1 MLGVVPE
8 GLPTA
13 GLTAELDGRVL
24 TFAFGVALFTGLL
37 FGCVPALRATRA
49 DLTPILKQG
58 ASSAAGPAR
67 LRQTLV
73 VGQIALSTLLL
84 AAAGLFTHSLHN
96 LSALDPG
103 FRAGALD
110 SFSINPLLLG
120 YSPERSLRL
129 FADFERELR
138 AAPGI
143 AGVSMAK
150 HAVLTNTTDIRSFQ
164 VEGYTPPPGA
174 SSTMSDNRVGA
185 GFFGVMGIPLV
196 AGREFRDSDSAG
208 APPVAI
214 VNESFARKHYPG
226 GSPLGRHL
234 TLRRAPAPIEI
245 IGVVKDA
252 KYDDLRERP
261 KPFVYLA
268 AAQDPSPGSITF
280 YVRNTLGGEP
290 LGAALRTLARRLDSA
305 LPIDGPRTVQE
316 QIRSSVFA
324 DRMVA
329 MLAST
334 FAVLAT
340 ALAAIGLYGVVAW
353 AVARRTR
360 EIGIRMALGAEPR
373 SILRM
378 VLGDVFRLGAAGL
391 VLAAPL
397 WWIAGRLLKTLL
409 FGVTERDPASL
420 AIALA
425 LALAV
430 ALGAGFF
437 PAWRASRI
445 DPNSAIRVE

>member
-1 MLGVVPE
+1 L
-8 GLPTA
+8 
-13 GLTAELDGRVL
+13 
-24 TFAFGVALFTGLL
+24 TGLL
-37 FGCVPALRATRA
+37 FGCVPALRATRP

-58 ASSAAGPAR
+58 ASSASGPAR

-96 LSALDPG
+96 LSSLDPG
-103 FRAGALD
+103 FRAAALD
-110 SFSINPLLLG
+110 SFTINPRLLG
-120 YSPERSLRL
+120 YSPERCLRL
-129 FADFERELR
+129 FSDFERELR

-143 AGVSMAK
+143 TGVGMAK
-150 HAVLTNTTDIRSFQ
+150 LAVLTNSSDIRSFQ

-174 SSTMSDNRVGA
+174 SSTMSDTRVGA
-185 GFFGVMGIPLV
+185 GFFAVLGIPVL
-196 AGREFRDSDSAG
+196 AGREFRDTDTAG

-234 TLRRAPAPIEI
+234 TMRRGPAIPIEI
-245 IGVVKDA
+245 VGVVKDA
-252 KYDDLRERP
+252 KYDDLREKP
-261 KPFVYLA
+261 KPFIYLA
-268 AAQDPSPGSITF
+268 AAQDPSPGPITF
-280 YVRNTLGGEP
+280 YVRNGLGGES
-290 LGAALRTLARRLDSA
+290 LGTAVRTLARRLDST
-305 LPIDGPRTVQE
+305 LPIEGPRTVE
-316 QIRSSVFA
+316 QQILTGVFA

-353 AVARRTR
+353 AVSRRTR

-378 VLGDVFRLGAAGL
+378 VLADVFRLGAAGL
-391 VLAAPL
+391 ALAAPL
-397 WWIAGRLLKTLL
+397 WWITGRLLKTLL
-409 FGVTERDPASL
+409 FGVTEHDPASL
-420 AIALA
+420 AVALS
-425 LALAV
+425 LVLAV

-445 DPNSAIRVE
+445 DPNAAIRVE